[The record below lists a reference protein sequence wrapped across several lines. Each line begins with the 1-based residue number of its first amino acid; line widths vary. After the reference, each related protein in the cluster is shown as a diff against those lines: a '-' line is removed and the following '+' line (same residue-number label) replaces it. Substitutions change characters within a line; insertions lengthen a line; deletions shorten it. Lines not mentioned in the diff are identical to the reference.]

1 MLWKLNTHA
10 SVFIFTLAYN
20 KFTQV
25 VMSHPAPWI
34 MFSSVLFFHIL
45 KYSTLFY
52 FTACPCVF
60 PACVIVFFMHISL
73 LIIIIIIKQPLSDL
87 LVTEQ
92 LHWRSWS

>member
-10 SVFIFTLAYN
+10 PVFTLAYY
-20 KFTQV
+20 KPTQV

-34 MFSSVLFFHIL
+34 MFSSVLFFHNL

-52 FTACPCVF
+52 FTPCPCVL
-60 PACVIVFFMHISL
+60 PACVIVYFTHISL
-73 LIIIIIIKQPLSDL
+73 LIIIIIIKQPPSDL

-92 LHWRSWS
+92 LHWRGWG